1 MGIIGSIRKH
11 SWVAVAIVGI
21 AILAFILGDLTK
33 NNGGIPD
40 VGKVNGAT
48 MTSQRFNELV
58 TEAENNYKMQY
69 QTTQVPSDVEM
80 QLRDQV
86 WQQFIEETLMEEQTA
101 KLGLTV
107 SPAEVN
113 DMYVGQFI
121 HPYVRQSFTDPK
133 TGVFDIQQVNYW
145 IENFS
150 NIDTARRRQWVELEK
165 AVKVDREQQKY
176 ATLLTSGFYMPKA
189 INEKISSYATEA
201 SNIRVVAL
209 PYMNVTDEEAP
220 IVDADYKAYFD
231 EHKAEFR
238 IREEMREVEFITFP
252 VNPTAE
258 DLAEIE
264 QDVQKVWNE
273 FQSVP
278 DDEVAFFVNAESDRS
293 YDSSYVKASSFRA
306 PFDSQIA
313 AATAGQM
320 LAPTMVGNEWMM
332 AKVMGSAVRPDSLR
346 ASVIYILNQN
356 AGGGITRSNDEAKH
370 LADSVLAL
378 VNGKKMTFEQA
389 VSLYSDDPQKEETKG
404 DMNWQLD
411 GGYGFLNEQIVN
423 TPVGTSFLYE
433 QPQGMGYFV
442 VKVTD
447 KTPAIKKYRVAM
459 ITREIVPSNNTN
471 RAIYNEANRFAGQ
484 NRTID
489 ALDAAAREQNLQ
501 VRNAQVYM
509 MDDRMAGVANARSI
523 VQWAYN
529 EDTKV
534 GTVADQVYECD
545 GMFVVVALKDVYEK
559 GFATLEQVRPM
570 IEQQVRVEKKAQT
583 LMGRASEAMKA
594 GKDIQSIALSLNV
607 AVDTL
612 DSIAFGDMNL
622 QKFGMEPKVI
632 SAVAAT
638 KSGLVGPVKG
648 ANGVYVVQVDGKVPH
663 TTTGYEGA
671 RMAQM
676 YQYKTMRDNR
686 RAWPVIQVLRD
697 AAKITDQRNK
707 FF

>member
-370 LADSVLAL
+370 LADSVLSL
-378 VNGKKMTFEQA
+378 VNGNKMTFEQA

-447 KTPAIKKYRVAM
+447 KTPATKKYRVAM